1 MQVFVKISLGKI
13 IRLEVKSSDTI
24 ESLRKQIKDKEGLD
38 FNCILFSG

>member
-24 ESLRKQIKDKEGLD
+24 ESLRKENEEYKMDLQKT
-38 FNCILFSG
+38 